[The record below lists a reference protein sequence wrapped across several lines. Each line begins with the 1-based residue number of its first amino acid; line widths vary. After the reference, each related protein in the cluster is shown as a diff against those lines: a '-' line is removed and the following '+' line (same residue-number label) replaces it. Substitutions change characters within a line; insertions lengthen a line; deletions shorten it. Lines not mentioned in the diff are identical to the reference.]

1 MTAPVRWTESV
12 QALASMGVGRAF
24 EVRVPGSVL
33 KGLVRRILRDLRV
46 ETAGTAGEMDALETG
61 V

>member
-12 QALASMGVGRAF
+12 QALASMGVDGAF
-24 EVRVPGSVL
+24 EVGPGSVL

-46 ETAGTAGEMDALETG
+46 ETAGTAGEMEALATG